1 MIKYCFFIILY
12 FSQQVLNTPID
23 DRISPNA
30 SMLSISN
37 RSLYPPIEV
46 FPKKILGTVLPPVI
60 CSK

>member
-1 MIKYCFFIILY
+1 MIKYCFFIIFI
-12 FSQQVLNTPID
+12 FSQQVLNTSID

-46 FPKKILGTVLPPVI
+46 VPKKIVGTVLPPVI